1 MNAWLF
7 GIGLVCCTLLGAS
20 RTRADW
26 ELGCTF
32 VQVLIVLGWFIICS
46 GWLLLAWFVMKG
58 PTP

>member
-32 VQVLIVLGWFIICS
+32 VQVLIVLGWLLSVAAGFS
-46 GWLLLAWFVMKG
+46 WLGL
-58 PTP
+58 